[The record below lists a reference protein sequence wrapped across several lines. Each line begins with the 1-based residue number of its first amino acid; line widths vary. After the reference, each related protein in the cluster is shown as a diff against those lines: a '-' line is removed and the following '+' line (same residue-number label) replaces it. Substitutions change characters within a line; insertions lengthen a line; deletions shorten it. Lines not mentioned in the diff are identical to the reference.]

1 MENIKIIKLNEI
13 LKLKNYFIDKTSRV
27 NEDFEDWRD
36 ALLDQFVSILYEYYN
51 LGDKF
56 QTYGFTDLDRTY
68 KNLLSLHPLKK
79 ENMEIMYLKMHNDQ
93 PAVSLFD
100 NDPVDTM
107 LCLNIENPKNSII
120 VIAHSYT
127 KPIANYLTLKDF
139 LFLYIN
145 YIDHFKEE
153 LTYPPLKE
161 DIVKLKKMYK
171 DMYNEEL
178 KKW

>member
-36 ALLDQFVSILYEYYN
+36 ALLDQFVSILYEHYDV
-51 LGDKF
+51 GDKF
-56 QTYGFTDLDRTY
+56 ETYGFTDLDRTY
-68 KNLLSLHPLKK
+68 KTLLSLHPLIQ
-79 ENMEIMYLKMHNDQ
+79 ENIDVGVQ
-93 PAVSLFD
+93 LFE
-100 NDPVDTM
+100 NDPVFTFLYQNMQDV
-107 LCLNIENPKNSII
+107 KDSIVEI
-120 VIAHSYT
+120 THAYVPELVHI
-127 KPIANYLTLKDF
+127 TLKDF

-171 DMYNEEL
+171 EMYNEEL